1 MTDSPRP
8 ELDMETQEFVH
19 QLFDLARQGNSQ
31 RLEQLLQQGLPPN
44 LRNHKGDSLLMLASY
59 HGHAD
64 TVRLL
69 LAYKA
74 DPDLR
79 NLAGQTP
86 LAGAAFKGDL
96 AMVELLLA
104 GGGPTPTFTIA
115 FCHGQ
120 QRHSTPSYKLTSMG

>member
-86 LAGAAFKGDL
+86 LAGAAFR
-96 AMVELLLA
+96 ATWRWSNCSSPA
-104 GGGPTPTFTIA
+104 APTSRAPRPTA
-115 FCHGQ
+115 RPH
-120 QRHSTPSYKLTSMG
+120 

>member
-59 HGHAD
+59 HATPTRYACCWPTRPTRTCATWPGRHRWPA
-64 TVRLL
+64 
-69 LAYKA
+69 
-74 DPDLR
+74 LR
-79 NLAGQTP
+79 SRATWRWSNCSSP
-86 LAGAAFKGDL
+86 LAAARMMN
-96 AMVELLLA
+96 AEATVALLSR
-104 GGGPTPTFTIA
+104 P
-115 FCHGQ
+115 H
-120 QRHSTPSYKLTSMG
+120 